1 MSPLRLY
8 LRGSLV
14 ILAAAA
20 LAACAQRGAGIPSAP
35 SLLAPSGVQ
44 PQQSIVPD
52 KTPPK
57 CKGQKTT
64 KQYASLTVTLSTSG
78 GSFCIP
84 EFGGFGGKI
93 KYPSANPSANLSLI
107 SSTTN
112 YAHLPELGTGN
123 AIFYLQLALS
133 NGTTFGSNSTAGGGL
148 TAKKIV
154 PGKTYTA
161 FGEAI
166 VFSIPIQFTPCY
178 AIATKG
184 KYGGVIGGIGTLLK
198 GQQVPVKASGF
209 IEIYSGQQAG
219 SKC

>member
-14 ILAAAA
+14 ILVAAA
-20 LAACAQRGAGIPSAP
+20 LPSCAQRGAGIPSAP
-35 SLLAPSGVQ
+35 SLSAPSGQ
-44 PQQSIVPD
+44 ISQSILPD

-64 KQYASLTVTLSTSG
+64 QQYASLTVTLSTTG

-84 EFGGFGGKI
+84 AFGGFGGKV
-93 KYPSANPSANLSLI
+93 KYPSANPSVKLGLI

-112 YAHLPELGTGN
+112 YAHLPELGTGT

-148 TAKKIV
+148 ESKKIV
-154 PGKTYTA
+154 PGTTYTA

-166 VFSIPIQFTPCY
+166 VFSIPIKLTPCY

-184 KYGGVIGGIGTLLK
+184 KYGGAIGGIGTLLK